1 MIWRHICSNQIHF
14 VLSRQRHNFA
24 ESSAI
29 ENTNQSV
36 VHWYFN
42 KPLPKPSILHNTLCG
57 VCNNATKTYC
67 FCCSCFLHRAE
78 PKYQWIWKMSSIK
91 CKRRKK
97 QKQSA
102 LCPKNIVMG
111 IKRKKTKKVYFLKN
125 LRYLD
130 RQSNGN
136 VALVS
141 VMLIILKLWK
151 TINCP

>member
-14 VLSRQRHNFA
+14 VLTRQRHNFA

-57 VCNNATKTYC
+57 VCNNATGTYG

-78 PKYQWIWKMSSIK
+78 PKCRWTCKMSIIK
-91 CKRRKK
+91 CKRRKNK
-97 QKQSA
+97 KIYVESKKHCHGYQTIQNQMIEWQGQLA
-102 LCPKNIVMG
+102 NW
-111 IKRKKTKKVYFLKN
+111 RKKTKK
-125 LRYLD
+125 
-130 RQSNGN
+130 G
-136 VALVS
+136 
-141 VMLIILKLWK
+141 
-151 TINCP
+151 